1 MRSTAIAAT
10 LFATGLLWLGYGYA
24 ELAEAQTSRM
34 RLDAEAQYTAG
45 GPEQCLGCHG
55 GEKMAIMAA
64 TPHGNLENPH
74 SPYAQQGCESCHGPG
89 SVHVSRSGGGAG
101 RPVLLSFEDSGS
113 IPEQN
118 VACMSCHAGTL
129 GELEGFAWKGSLHD
143 EAEMSCQDCH
153 NSHSTERPMWD
164 KDLQQANCAGC
175 HRRQI
180 EGHPR
185 FENAAIKYEELSCST
200 CHAVHELEAKIE

>member
-1 MRSTAIAAT
+1 MRPRTIGAT
-10 LFATGLLWLGYGYA
+10 LLAAGMLLLAQGD
-24 ELAEAQTSRM
+24 LQVAEAQTSRT
-34 RLDAEAQYTAG
+34 RLNAEPQYTDG
-45 GPEQCLGCHG
+45 GTEQCLICHG
-55 GEKMAIMAA
+55 GEKMTIMAD

-74 SPYAQQGCESCHGPG
+74 SPYSKQGCESCHGPG

-101 RPVLLSFEDSGS
+101 RPVLLSFEDPDT

-118 VACMSCHAGTL
+118 TACMACHADTL
-129 GELEGFAWKGSLHD
+129 GELEGFAWTGSLHD

-153 NSHSTERPMWD
+153 NSHSKERPMWD

-185 FENAAIKYEELSCST
+185 FENAGILYDELSCST
-200 CHAVHELEAKIE
+200 CHAVHQLEDPNE